1 MIPEARGV
9 TITFHINVSPNI
21 IRKESNHD
29 KSLCASQRHE
39 DKYQNLTRHPQKNV
53 LFRMQFNCSFIGI
66 CYPIQIQTVDL
77 EDTQIV

>member
-39 DKYQNLTRHPQKNV
+39 DKYQNLTRHPQKKLYSSKCNLIV
-53 LFRMQFNCSFIGI
+53 ATKE
-66 CYPIQIQTVDL
+66 PPKIQTVDL
-77 EDTQIV
+77 EDIPIF